1 MLGLAGVPSIVQ
13 LIGMFFMPE
22 SPRWLGKVGRDE
34 DQHKVMKL
42 IYKSEYLESANQ
54 HLTKEIEALKEETKL
69 SEMERIKT
77 LCTTY
82 RRCLLIGCG
91 IQAF

>member
-1 MLGLAGVPSIVQ
+1 MLFL
-13 LIGMFFMPE
+13 PE
-22 SPRWLGKVGRDE
+22 SPRWLGIKNRAE
-34 DQHKVMKL
+34 QQKAVMRR
-42 IYKSEYLESANQ
+42 IYKRQ
-54 HLTKEIEALKEETKL
+54 HLEKVNDTLGKEVDALREQTRV
-69 SEMERIKT
+69 SECARLVS